1 MIDEVN
7 EIDKGLFRH
16 LVYGVIE
23 NLYYIDFIIKK
34 YTKNKI
40 DKNII
45 NILRMAIYELVFLNT
60 KNYAVI
66 NEAVNNTKKINFRAK
81 GFVNGVLRN
90 IDRNLDYAKNIE
102 IKDFKSEEEYLSV
115 KYSTN
120 LDIVKYIKNQYKNY
134 ESIISSFVMNPSL
147 SIRVNT
153 YLTTKDELKYRLK
166 SKNIE
171 YIDSKISKYSL
182 IIKNPINITELEEFK
197 EGLFT
202 IQDEASSL
210 VGEILSPK
218 NNSLVLDLCAAPGSK
233 STHLLQLM
241 NNTGEIYS
249 NDISEDKINK
259 IKENF
264 DRMKLSNYK
273 ITNYDASLKIDDFI
287 NKFDYILVDAP
298 CSGLGVIKRKPEIKL
313 NRKIEDILSL
323 ANIQKQILENAYFY
337 LKKGGELVYSTCT
350 LGDIENQKIIYEFL
364 NNHQDL
370 ELIKIDDKD
379 YIEILPNESSD
390 GFFIA
395 KILKN
400 K

>member
-7 EIDKGLFRH
+7 EIDKGLFRQ

-45 NILRMAIYELVFLNT
+45 NILRIAVYELVFLNT

-102 IKDFKSEEEYLSV
+102 IKNFKSEEEYLSV

-134 ESIISSFVMNPSL
+134 EAIISSFVMNPSL

>member
-7 EIDKGLFRH
+7 EIDKGLFRQ

-45 NILRMAIYELVFLNT
+45 NILRIAVYELVFLNT

-134 ESIISSFVMNPSL
+134 EAIISSFVMNPSL

-171 YIDSKISKYSL
+171 YIDSKISKDSL

-249 NDISEDKINK
+249 NDISEDKLNK

-264 DRMKLSNYK
+264 NRMQLSNYR
-273 ITNYDASLKIDDFI
+273 ITNYDASVKIDDFI
-287 NKFDYILVDAP
+287 DEFDYILVDAP

-370 ELIKIDDKD
+370 KLIKIDDKD

-395 KILKN
+395 KILK

>member
-134 ESIISSFVMNPSL
+134 EAIISSFVMNPSL

-337 LKKGGELVYSTCT
+337 LKKDGKLVYSTCT

-370 ELIKIDDKD
+370 KLIKIDDKD

-395 KILKN
+395 KILK

>member
-45 NILRMAIYELVFLNT
+45 NILRIAIYELVFLNT

-90 IDRNLDYAKNIE
+90 IDRNLDYTKNIE

-120 LDIVKYIKNQYKNY
+120 LDIVKYIKNEYKNY
-134 ESIISSFVMNPSL
+134 EAIISSFVMNPSL

-241 NNTGEIYS
+241 NNTGKIYS

-370 ELIKIDDKD
+370 KLIKIDDKD

-395 KILKN
+395 KILK